1 MHRFSLV
8 VAALAALLACSPLRA
23 ESVET
28 TFYFGLDLPG
38 GEVVSEED
46 WRGFLADVVTPRFPD
61 GFTVVD
67 AYGQWRDPSVAD
79 APVVREATKVL
90 VIVHPA
96 TAETSAAV
104 AEIKSLYKARFDQKS
119 VFHTDAS
126 VIIVE

>member
-28 TFYFGLDLPG
+28 TLYFGLDLPG

-46 WRGFLADVVTPRFPD
+46 RKGFLADVVTPRFPD
-61 GFTVVD
+61 GVTVID

-96 TAETSAAV
+96 TVETSAAV